1 MLSEWEVFNDSVG
14 PSRKSAARSRAALS
28 GTGSKRVGTNPRP
41 NSNSEP
47 AVAFTGIGKEL
58 ICSYACSLIKAP
70 GGVLSETVH
79 RCSRRHRR
87 KYGVEFTSAR
97 LVGDMRAARR
107 VKCGDRDGQRYQC
120 ELAPSVEQGRGG
132 RGSTMIRPTPRPR
145 RRRRRRRHRNLRLP
159 SSLHCSCQ
167 HRRPQVEIRIELHR
181 SGISVSVT
189 WPVVPAAECAIWL
202 RKM

>member
-14 PSRKSAARSRAALS
+14 PSRKSAARSRASLS

-132 RGSTMIRPTPRPR
+132 TRLDNDSPHPQP
-145 RRRRRRRHRNLRLP
+145 RRRRRRHRNLRLP

-189 WPVVPAAECAIWL
+189 WPVVAAAECAIWL